1 MTLPL
6 AIALTALIVAALAYV
21 VAAFVYLRV
30 AEEPE
35 WFKNLIVGVWIG
47 SGIAATVTSLVHI
60 WSMVE

>member
-35 WFKNLIVGVWIG
+35 WFKKLIVGVWIG
-47 SGIAATVTSLVHI
+47 SGLVAVGSTLAHI